1 MVTNFDKENSIIGFS
16 NFLPLIKCYMK
27 QVKEIKKIY
36 LVFFA
41 TLGIKTSFK
50 THLDEKL
57 KQRVC
62 LKTNILKNDAST
74 NGKGTHF

>member
-1 MVTNFDKENSIIGFS
+1 MVTNFDKENSIIGFN

-27 QVKEIKKIY
+27 QVKEIKKFIWS
-36 LVFFA
+36 FFA

-57 KQRVC
+57 KQKS
-62 LKTNILKNDAST
+62 LPQN
-74 NGKGTHF
+74 

>member
-1 MVTNFDKENSIIGFS
+1 
-16 NFLPLIKCYMK
+16 MK

-74 NGKGTHF
+74 NGKGTRF